1 MLLNKSIIYAKK
13 TGLFDYDQFCDK
25 LYQFNDFKSTLHGKK
40 CDYYSDFFFNPHAL
54 TKLVIRNIMVS
65 IFFLFPVSDIM
76 DLRHQSS
83 AMCIIMLGGGGRRHT
98 PVVCNES
105 REPNTSHYTNTSNK
119 KTTNKLLKPATMQ
132 STGRNFLKAAMI

>member
-40 CDYYSDFFFNPHAL
+40 CDYYSDFFFNLHAL

-83 AMCIIMLGGGGRRHT
+83 AMCIIMLGGGRRHT